1 MQEKNQ
7 EMLYTL
13 RVIASSLTETVPN
26 YSNFVDDIITK
37 SRILNKSDQNL
48 TMVNLF
54 TMIVVVLFCLFL
66 IISFFFLARR

>member
-13 RVIASSLTETVPN
+13 RVIASSITETVPN

-48 TMVNLF
+48 TMVN
-54 TMIVVVLFCLFL
+54 
-66 IISFFFLARR
+66 